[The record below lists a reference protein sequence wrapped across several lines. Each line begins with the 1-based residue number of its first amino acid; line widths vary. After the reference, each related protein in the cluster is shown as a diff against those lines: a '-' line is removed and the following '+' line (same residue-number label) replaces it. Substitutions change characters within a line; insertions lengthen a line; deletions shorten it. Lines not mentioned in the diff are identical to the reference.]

1 MAESGRRDG
10 LKIRCPSGRVGSI
23 PTFGI
28 EAAARKRGSDRVD
41 GSGVGL
47 RAVGMRFLVPVL
59 VALWMSSAAS
69 AARPPDPCALLTNAQ
84 VTKAIGYKVALH
96 SSGPGLTPFYRSC
109 TWSGPAIG
117 FTQSRPS
124 LMLQTSRLSKA
135 RFLEGAQGHVLIA
148 GLGGPGYELMDGNIV
163 LAWRDGVALMFE
175 LVQAQTTP
183 KSTLVVVSQ
192 ALAKL

>member
-1 MAESGRRDG
+1 
-10 LKIRCPSGRVGSI
+10 
-23 PTFGI
+23 
-28 EAAARKRGSDRVD
+28 
-41 GSGVGL
+41 
-47 RAVGMRFLVPVL
+47 MRFLVPVL
-59 VALWMSSAAS
+59 LALSAVSAAS

-96 SSGPGLTPFYRSC
+96 STGPGLTGLYRSC

-135 RFLEGAQGHVLIA
+135 RFLNGAQGHALIA
-148 GLGGPGYELMDGNIV
+148 GLRGPGYELMDGNIV
-163 LAWRDGVALMFE
+163 LAWNDGVALMFE
-175 LVQAQTTP
+175 FEQAQTTP
-183 KSTLVVVSQ
+183 KSTLVVVGQ